1 MATRSYNRQAQNLET
16 EKRSL
21 TLALSNHDASVEA
34 LKADLAK
41 STQNRNTINKA
52 IKEVDTFHDKSLK
65 FRAEAQGSLNTLYII
80 QTNMEKIQGKLRVIS
95 KELHECRYEA
105 SRRGISRRLQDV
117 MSVIQD
123 VPMEIKSASAK
134 EIDKAVRELIQID
147 EKTREVLEIAEL
159 SAQA

>member
-1 MATRSYNRQAQNLET
+1 MANSSYNGQAQDLETQTRS
-16 EKRSL
+16 
-21 TLALSNHDASVEA
+21 LALELSRHDASVEA
-34 LKADLAK
+34 LKADIAR
-41 STQNRNTINKA
+41 STQDRSAINKA
-52 IKEVDTFHDKSLK
+52 IKEVDAYQEKSLRV
-65 FRAEAQGSLNTLYII
+65 RAESQGSLNTLYVI
-80 QTNMEKIQGKLRVIS
+80 QTKMGNVQGKLRVMS
-95 KELHECRYEA
+95 KELHECRYEE

-134 EIDKAVRELIQID
+134 EIDKAVRELAQID